1 MNVITDV
8 FIDSF
13 LCFFVAILTIIIFLT
28 EETSIYPPPVYLWI
42 LPAVFIICGI
52 ARIVFRGFKKVVE
65 PKYIEVEDNE

>member
-13 LCFFVAILTIIIFLT
+13 LCFFVAILAIIIFLT
-28 EETSIYPPPVYLWI
+28 EETAIYPPPVYLWI
-42 LPAVFIICGI
+42 FPAVFIIGGI
-52 ARIVFRGFKKVVE
+52 ARIVCRGFNKEVK

>member
-13 LCFFVAILTIIIFLT
+13 LCFFVAILMMIIFLA
-28 EETSIYPPPVYLWI
+28 EETSKYSPPVYLWI
-42 LPAVFIICGI
+42 LPAVLIIGGI
-52 ARIVFRGFKKVVE
+52 ARIAFRGLNKGAE

>member
-13 LCFFVAILTIIIFLT
+13 LCFFVAILMIIIFLT
-28 EETSIYPPPVYLWI
+28 EETSEYPPPVYLWI
-42 LPAVFIICGI
+42 LPAVLIIGGI

-65 PKYIEVEDNE
+65 LKYIKVDDNE